1 MKYLHALF
9 LACLLYT
16 CAGEV
21 VQEDDEPKPNTPA
34 RLLVDKR
41 ILNEYL
47 VENQHINIKYSIY
60 NVGGK

>member
-1 MKYLHALF
+1 MKYLLVLF
-9 LACLLYT
+9 LAALVYRCT
-16 CAGEV
+16 GEV

-47 VENQHINIKYSIY
+47 VENQDINIKYSIY

>member
-1 MKYLHALF
+1 MKYLLVLF
-9 LACLLYT
+9 LASLIYACS
-16 CAGEV
+16 GEV

-47 VENQHINIKYSIY
+47 VENQNINVKYSIY

>member
-1 MKYLHALF
+1 MKFLHVLF
-9 LACLLYT
+9 LACLVYT
-16 CAGEV
+16 CASEV
-21 VQEDDEPKPNTPA
+21 VPEDDEAKPNTPA